1 MPNAFKKILLSI
13 SVACLLISAE
23 VRGVSITE
31 PQKVEEVEWGEVLFS
46 YYRGDDLD
54 ALIRLLAREKQG
66 LLKKHKHTANI
77 FAAGLLI
84 DLGLP
89 VSAQERLDL
98 MQSDELSEQNKSR
111 LAMVLARVYYRLQLY
126 NETWRLL
133 QSLNENHLDARDVQR
148 RRLMKAQ
155 LLFRNKK
162 YVEASLQL
170 ESVRYNGNLQLYA
183 EYNNGITLLQLNDPV
198 AHQRGYD
205 ILQKVTT
212 TQPLDQEQYAL
223 KDQAILAL
231 ALEALRVKDS
241 AKASEL
247 LLSLRLDGMVSNEGL
262 LILGWS
268 FAQAEEFDKALIY
281 WLKLSEMNDLLD
293 PAVQEAWLAVPYA
306 YQKLEDYSS
315 ALDGYERA
323 QESHSRAL
331 KELDLLVANEA
342 WRELMAV
349 EQTAEQSFIKSSQG
363 FQRQLV
369 GDAEFFELLEQWNQ
383 LQRWDSKLQFS
394 LTSLDP
400 IKVMLETNEQRF
412 LEKSAEVS
420 ARLEEIKAMDLEAQ
434 QTELSELFK
443 TQSGKQVAELL
454 LPKSDAKIWS
464 RIVSAEDVATKIPP
478 EKMGDKGEKLRRF
491 KGVGL
496 WKMHRDSGHNLW
508 QGQRS
513 ADSLAE
519 VMDQLQNQIEV
530 LQELMSRPRQPL
542 PEALARVDAMGIDGA
557 DVTEA
562 LTSLKGVYEAKMANR
577 FNYIVKQ
584 RRAALKN
591 LAEQAN
597 VALARLRFRSLQLRL
612 NPKPEKDVIQ
622 DSEIFSGNPD
632 ETDAVSQSANS
643 ESQSSVDKPAS
654 LVDLVE
660 GISAEPEQQPVVK
673 AETDEPQNTT
683 EESSPEAV
691 ENKQSDKENN
701 FDREDSETQPVSDE
715 DDNNE

>member
-1 MPNAFKKILLSI
+1 MPNAFKKLLLVVSTCLVLLTAQVQGISI
-13 SVACLLISAE
+13 S
-23 VRGVSITE
+23 E
-31 PQKVEEVEWGEVLFS
+31 PQKVKELEWGEVLFS

-54 ALIRLLAREKQG
+54 ALIRLLAREQQG
-66 LLKKHKHTANI
+66 LLVEHKHTANI

-89 VSAQERLDL
+89 VSAQKRLDL
-98 MQSDELSEQNKSR
+98 MESNELSEQNKSR

-133 QSLNENHLDARDVQR
+133 QSLNENHLDERDVQR

-162 YVEASLQL
+162 YVEASEQL

-205 ILQKVTT
+205 ILQKVTE

-241 AKASEL
+241 VKASEL

-268 FAQAEEFDKALIY
+268 FAQAEIYDKALIY
-281 WLKLSEMNDLLD
+281 WLQLSEMNDLLD

-306 YQKLEDYSS
+306 YQKQNDYSS
-315 ALDGYERA
+315 ALAGYEHA
-323 QESHSRAL
+323 QLSHSRAL
-331 KELDLLVANEA
+331 RELDLLVENEA
-342 WRELMAV
+342 WRELMEI
-349 EQTAEQSFIKSSQG
+349 EQTAEVSFIESSQG

-383 LQRWDSKLQFS
+383 LQRWDNKLQFA
-394 LTSLDP
+394 LTSLTP

-412 LEKSAEVS
+412 IEKSSEVV
-420 ARLEEIKAMDLEAQ
+420 ARLEEIKALNLEQ
-434 QTELSELFK
+434 QQSQLNALFQ
-443 TQSGKQVAELL
+443 TQNGKEVAELL
-454 LPKSDAKIWS
+454 LPKSDASIWS
-464 RIVSAEDVATKIPP
+464 RILSAEQTAAIIPP
-478 EKMGDKGEKLRRF
+478 EKLNGKDENLRRF

-496 WKMHRDSGHNLW
+496 WKIHRDSSHNRW
-508 QGQRS
+508 QGQRVN
-513 ADSLAE
+513 DSLAE
-519 VMDQLQNQIEV
+519 VMEQ
-530 LQELMSRPRQPL
+530 LQELISRPRQPL
-542 PEALARVDAMGIDGA
+542 PEALARVDNMGIDGES
-557 DVTEA
+557 VTAA
-562 LTSLKGVYEAKMANR
+562 LSSLKSVYEAKMAAR
-577 FNYIVKQ
+577 FNSIVKE
-584 RRAALKN
+584 RRGALKN

-597 VALARLRFRSLQLRL
+597 VALARLRFRSLQLKL
-612 NPKPEKDVIQ
+612 YPKTEDNVIQ
-622 DSEIFSGNPD
+622 DSEIFSGNPFPD
-632 ETDAVSQSANS
+632 TEKDKAKALHS
-643 ESQSSVDKPAS
+643 EKTPTEKEAS

-660 GISAEPEQQPVVK
+660 SIGEQETETTKQSPPQPIQSNKQEEPVK
-673 AETDEPQNTT
+673 ENSEEPLEETEFDNNKQNPSTET
-683 EESSPEAV
+683 VTESEES
-691 ENKQSDKENN
+691 
-701 FDREDSETQPVSDE
+701 
-715 DDNNE
+715 DNE

>member
-1 MPNAFKKILLSI
+1 MPYAFKKL
-13 SVACLLISAE
+13 LLIVSTSL
-23 VRGVSITE
+23 VLFTTQVQGISITE
-31 PQKVEEVEWGEVLFS
+31 PQKVRELEWGEVLFS

-54 ALIRLLAREKQG
+54 ALIRLLAREQQG
-66 LLKKHKHTANI
+66 LLIEHKQTANI

-89 VSAQERLDL
+89 VSAQKRLDL
-98 MQSDELSEQNKSR
+98 MESDSLSEQNKSR

-133 QSLNENHLDARDVQR
+133 QSLNENHLDDRDVQR

-162 YVEASLQL
+162 YVEASIQL

-205 ILQKVTT
+205 ILQKVTD

-241 AKASEL
+241 VKASEL

-268 FAQAEEFDKALIY
+268 FAQAEIYDKALIY
-281 WLKLSEMNDLLD
+281 WLQLSEMNDLLD

-306 YQKLEDYSS
+306 YQKQNDYSS
-315 ALDGYERA
+315 ALAGYERA
-323 QESHSRAL
+323 QLSHSLAL
-331 KELDLLVANEA
+331 KELDLLVENEA
-342 WRELMAV
+342 WRELMEI
-349 EQTAEQSFIKSSQG
+349 EQTAKVSFIESSQG

-383 LQRWDSKLQFS
+383 LQRWDRKLQFA
-394 LTSLDP
+394 LTSLAP

-412 LEKSAEVS
+412 IEKSAEVT
-420 ARLEEIKAMDLEAQ
+420 ARIEEIKALNLEQ
-434 QTELSELFK
+434 QQAELTALFQ
-443 TQSGKQVAELL
+443 TQSGKEVAELL
-454 LPKSDAKIWS
+454 LSKSNAKIWN
-464 RIVSAEDVATKIPP
+464 RILSAEQIATNLPA
-478 EKMGDKGEKLRRF
+478 EKLNGKDEKLRRF

-496 WKMHRDSGHNLW
+496 WEIHRDSNHNRW
-508 QGQRS
+508 QGQQIN
-513 ADSLAE
+513 DSLAE
-519 VMDQLQNQIEV
+519 VMEHLQSQIIQ
-530 LQELMSRPRQPL
+530 LQELISRPRQPL
-542 PEALARVDAMGIDGA
+542 PEALARVDVMGVDGES
-557 DVTEA
+557 VTAA
-562 LTSLKGVYEAKMANR
+562 LSSLKSVYEGKMADR
-577 FNYIVKQ
+577 FNLIVAE

-612 NPKPEKDVIQ
+612 YPEVEDESIQ
-622 DSEIFSGNPD
+622 DSEIFSGNPNP
-632 ETDAVSQSANS
+632 ETQNS
-643 ESQSSVDKPAS
+643 KINPENNPQQPAEKEAS
-654 LVDLVE
+654 LVDLVGGTE
-660 GISAEPEQQPVVK
+660 EQSTEMENEEASSEPTVE
-673 AETDEPQNTT
+673 EEPQTDNEPQIEKT
-683 EESSPEAV
+683 ESTEG
-691 ENKQSDKENN
+691 
-701 FDREDSETQPVSDE
+701 
-715 DDNNE
+715 DNE

>member
-1 MPNAFKKILLSI
+1 MPNAFKKLLLFVST
-13 SVACLLISAE
+13 SLVLISAQ
-23 VRGVSITE
+23 VQGISISE
-31 PQKVEEVEWGEVLFS
+31 PQKVREVEWGEVLFS

-54 ALIRLLAREKQG
+54 ALIRLLAREQQG
-66 LLKKHKHTANI
+66 LLIEHKDTANI

-89 VSAQERLDL
+89 VSAQKRLDL
-98 MQSDELSEQNKSR
+98 MESNELSEQNKSR

-133 QSLNENHLDARDVQR
+133 QSLNENHLDDRDVQR

-162 YVEASLQL
+162 YVEASEQL

-205 ILQKVTT
+205 ILQKVTE

-231 ALEALRVKDS
+231 ALEALRVQDS
-241 AKASEL
+241 VKASEL

-268 FAQAEEFDKALIY
+268 FAQAEIYDKALVY

-306 YQKLEDYSS
+306 YQKQNDYTS
-315 ALDGYERA
+315 ALAGYERA
-323 QESHSRAL
+323 QFSHSQAL
-331 KELDLLVANEA
+331 RELDLLVENEA
-342 WRELMAV
+342 WRELMEI
-349 EQTAEQSFIKSSQG
+349 EQTAEVSFIESSQG

-383 LQRWDSKLQFS
+383 LQRWDSKLQFA
-394 LTSLDP
+394 LTSLAP

-412 LEKSAEVS
+412 IEKSAEVTT
-420 ARLEEIKAMDLEAQ
+420 RLEEIKALNLEQ
-434 QTELSELFK
+434 QQAELTALFQ
-443 TQSGKQVAELL
+443 TQAGKEVAELL
-454 LPKSDAKIWS
+454 LPKSAAKIWS
-464 RIVSAEDVATKIPP
+464 RIQSAEEIATNLPA
-478 EKMGDKGEKLRRF
+478 DKLNGKDEKLRRF

-496 WKMHRDSGHNLW
+496 WKMHRDTDHNLW
-508 QGQRS
+508 QGQRVN
-513 ADSLAE
+513 DSLAE
-519 VMDQLQNQIEV
+519 IMEQLQNQIAQ
-530 LQELMSRPRQPL
+530 LQEIISRPRQPL
-542 PEALARVDAMGIDGA
+542 PEALARVDDMGVDGES
-557 DVTEA
+557 VTAA
-562 LTSLKGVYEAKMANR
+562 LSSLKSVYEGKMAVR
-577 FNYIVKQ
+577 FNLIVSE

-612 NPKPEKDVIQ
+612 YPEVEADKIK
-622 DSEIFSGNPD
+622 DSEIFSGEFFKKDKESNN
-632 ETDAVSQSANS
+632 SANTIQ
-643 ESQSSVDKPAS
+643 EEIPKEDS
-654 LVDLVE
+654 LVDLVGGVSTE
-660 GISAEPEQQPVVK
+660 EE
-673 AETDEPQNTT
+673 TT
-683 EESSPEAV
+683 EEAVVEEAIDDETVVEKTEQFEPIISPQEV
-691 ENKQSDKENN
+691 ETPKPQDTSENEEN
-701 FDREDSETQPVSDE
+701 GAE
-715 DDNNE
+715 NE